1 MACVLPSRG
10 GDRWP
15 DKLWQTEKAPR
26 LSDDVLE
33 LSEALALADDVE
45 EIAIFSGG
53 GIKLMFS

>member
-1 MACVLPSRG
+1 VPSRG

-15 DKLWQTEKAPR
+15 GKRWQTEKAPR
-26 LSDDVLE
+26 LGDDVLE